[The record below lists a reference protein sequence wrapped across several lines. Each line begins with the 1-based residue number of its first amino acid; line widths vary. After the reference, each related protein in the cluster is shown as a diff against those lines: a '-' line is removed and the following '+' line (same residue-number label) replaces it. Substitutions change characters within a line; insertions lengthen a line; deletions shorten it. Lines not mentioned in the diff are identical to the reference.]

1 MLSTQFDRLLL
12 ADIAFSLTFLTARII
27 QIILMCSKEEMAR
40 IDANPIVARMTDE
53 QAVWD

>member
-1 MLSTQFDRLLL
+1 LL
-12 ADIAFSLTFLTARII
+12 ADIAFSLTFLTATFI